1 MAVWI
6 LRKQRKK
13 KQKSQEFISRFKVT
27 QLSFSA
33 CKHTNAKSKFWFP
46 SKVEIKVILHDML
59 TCHSLGFTI
68 NTCTI
73 NNSTVY
79 QAETTSMCTVN
90 ISAWMHHIVSSKQ
103 ILINQ
108 QHCKRV
114 DIKNQTRFQRRTTH
128 NYAQYTEHEAT

>member
-1 MAVWI
+1 
-6 LRKQRKK
+6 
-13 KQKSQEFISRFKVT
+13 
-27 QLSFSA
+27 
-33 CKHTNAKSKFWFP
+33 
-46 SKVEIKVILHDML
+46 ML

-108 QHCKRV
+108 QHYKRV